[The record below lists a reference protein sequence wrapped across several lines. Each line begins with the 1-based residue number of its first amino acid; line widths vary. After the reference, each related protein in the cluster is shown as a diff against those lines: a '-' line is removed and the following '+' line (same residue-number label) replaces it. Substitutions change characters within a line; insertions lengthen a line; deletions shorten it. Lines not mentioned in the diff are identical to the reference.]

1 MVVYRAEVED
11 KLVAGQER
19 RRELESKVMELEGCK
34 EQLEEELVTLNEE
47 TSSRVRAY
55 TSWGNQSVL

>member
-1 MVVYRAEVED
+1 MED
-11 KLVAGQER
+11 KLVVGQER
-19 RRELESKVMELEGCK
+19 RRELESRVMELEGCK

-55 TSWGNQSVL
+55 TSWENQSVL